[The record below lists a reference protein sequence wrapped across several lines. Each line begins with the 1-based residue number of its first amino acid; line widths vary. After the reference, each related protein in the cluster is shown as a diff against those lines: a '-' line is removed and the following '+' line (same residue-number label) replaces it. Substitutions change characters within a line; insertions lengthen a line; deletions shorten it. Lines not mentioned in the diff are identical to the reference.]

1 MPATTDHGPT
11 TTAYG
16 TASGE
21 IDETWI
27 EAAVTHYRQLER
39 RQAELAGQVAR
50 ADVTIRSGDGLVEIV
65 VGADGV
71 FHDVRIADAAL
82 RTLSARELSRTVL
95 GACQQART
103 AADWARQK
111 LSEQAFGTDPCGTE
125 QRTDTAH

>member
-1 MPATTDHGPT
+1 MPATTDHERATGAPR
-11 TTAYG
+11 
-16 TASGE
+16 E

-27 EAAVTHYRQLER
+27 EEAVTHYRQLER
-39 RQAELAGQVAR
+39 RRAELADRVAH

-65 VGADGV
+65 VGADGA

-82 RTLSARELSRTVL
+82 RTLTARDLSRTVL

-111 LSEQAFGTDPCGTE
+111 LAEQEFGTEPFGP
-125 QRTDTAH
+125 RG